1 METKRISM
9 LAFAL
14 AIAATAANAQSTGTP
29 AKSAAPASSATHVA
43 STQTAT
49 KAQSPPH
56 TASTTHATAPAKTAA
71 PAKAAAPAVDEHLA
85 AIKSDLQQSRHN
97 LRGYHWKESVVV
109 NYQGEDKST
118 LVNSCGY
125 DAAGKLVRT
134 PEPVPATAEK
144 GGMHGATADSK
155 KAEIK
160 AYEHSAVALMRS
172 YIPPDPVKLQKC
184 EQSGR
189 MTTNVIEAGNRVE
202 LSFKD
207 YEKKGDDLTVEVNPT
222 SNQILGFSVDSYL
235 ATAKDAVKLNA
246 DMASLPDGTSYPA
259 KIKLDTPAKAM
270 GLTVTNS
277 DYQKKT
283 S

>member
-29 AKSAAPASSATHVA
+29 AKSAAPASSATHV
-43 STQTAT
+43 STTQTAT
-49 KAQSPPH
+49 KAQAPSH
-56 TASTTHATAPAKTAA
+56 VASTAHATAPAKTAA
-71 PAKAAAPAVDEHLA
+71 PATDEHLA
-85 AIKSDLQQSRHN
+85 AIKENLQQSRHN
-97 LRGYHWKESVVV
+97 LRGYHWKESIVV
-109 NYQGEDKST
+109 NYKGEDKSPM
-118 LVNSCGY
+118 VNSCVY
-125 DAAGKLVRT
+125 DATGKLVRT
-134 PEPVPATAEK
+134 PEPVPATADK
-144 GGMHGATADSK
+144 GGMRGATADSK
-155 KAEIK
+155 KAEIQ

-172 YIPPDPVKLQKC
+172 YIPPDPAKLQKC
-184 EQSGR
+184 EQSGK
-189 MTTNVIEAGNRVE
+189 MTTNVIEAGNRVQ